1 MSNSNTNELLKSLE
15 TLYTKAN
22 YQEAIDL
29 LLKNKE
35 SFDPA
40 LFHYN
45 LGSIYLKNKNLPI
58 ARYHLEKATHLGFTS
73 SEVLNNLKVTEH
85 GLNLTSVETTGSW
98 STDYFYQALFLPQT
112 YVIIYALFVVSL
124 LLFVKKLKKLSWMY
138 FTSFALLLLSPA
150 AIKSLLSDNLQQVV
164 VLKTSHCKEGPS
176 GIFEDNHELPAGL
189 KIIVTKPKDGWYFIK
204 YPSHLSGWVKKDDL
218 GII

>member
-1 MSNSNTNELLKSLE
+1 MSNTNTNELLKSLE

-45 LGSIYLKNKNLPI
+45 VGSMYLKNKNLPI
-58 ARYHLEKATHLGFTS
+58 ARYHLEKASHLGFTS
-73 SEVLNNLKVTEH
+73 SEVMNNLNVTEL
-85 GLNLTSVETTGSW
+85 GLDLTTLESSGSVA
-98 STDYFYQALFLPQT
+98 TDYFYQALFVPQS
-112 YVIIYALFVVSL
+112 YVIGYMLFIVTL
-124 LLFVKKLKKLSWMY
+124 MLFLKKFKKLSWMY
-138 FTSFALLLLSPA
+138 FTSLTLLFLSPA
-150 AIKSLLSDNLQQVV
+150 VIKSILIKNLNQVV

-189 KIIVTKPKDGWYFIK
+189 KIIVTKPKEGWYFIQH
-204 YPSHLSGWVKKDDL
+204 PSHLSGWVKKDDL